1 MKNLEVLLRDDID
14 TLGKCGDVVRVRPG
28 YARNYLFPYG
38 KAVVAT
44 AENKRLMQRR
54 RVRLDAEAAVRNAE
68 LDKFVAALTGVTI
81 TTSGKADDKGHLFGS
96 VSAGQIVAL
105 LDAQG
110 FTIDEKHVRL
120 DAPVRQ
126 VGEHKVAIHVHGQRE
141 TAITLVD
148 TAEPAA

>member
-14 TLGKCGDVVRVRPG
+14 TLGKCGDVVRVRTG

-44 AENKRLMQRR
+44 PENTRLMQRR

-68 LDKFVAALTGVTI
+68 LDQFVAALAGISI
-81 TTSGKADDKGHLFGS
+81 TTSGKADEKGHLFGS

-110 FTIDEKHVRL
+110 FKIEEKHVRL
-120 DAPVRQ
+120 DAPIRQ
-126 VGEHKVAIHVHGQRE
+126 VGDHKVTIHVHGQRE
-141 TAITLVD
+141 TAITLVV
-148 TAEPAA
+148 TPAPAA